1 MKTLAGQGDKILLIT
16 MERGYTCGLS
26 GDTGKHAA
34 FVGAHKEGP
43 FCLFL
48 KLEVRIPMVE

>member
-1 MKTLAGQGDKILLIT
+1 MKALAGQGGQRILIT
-16 MERGYTCGLS
+16 MERRYTCGLP

-48 KLEVRIPMVE
+48 KLET